1 MYKRQSQALGQA
13 LAGSGLRAV
22 PSGGGM
28 VVVRDG
34 ASLTLGAITVT
45 AAAPTADELP
55 EAYAGG
61 QVARGGR
68 VGLLGNRD
76 FMETPFN
83 TTSYTEQFV
92 KDRQAQDIGSV
103 IGATDPS
110 VYVSGSTG
118 MINDGFSLRGFAVA
132 ASDVAFG
139 GLYGVIPYW
148 RVTPELAER
157 IEVLKGPSALLNGMP
172 PGGSVGG
179 SINLVPKRAG
189 DEPLT
194 RITGTYASDAQFGT
208 HVDVGR
214 RFGENKQLGI
224 RFNGVYRDGDSA
236 VDHQSKKAT
245 LAALGIDWRSDR
257 ARLSADLYTSQDR
270 VDGLNRGISLAS
282 GLAVPTPPKAETLL
296 SPDWTYTDTQD
307 RAVVLRG
314 ELDVTRDITA
324 YAAYGHSATD
334 FDSVAGATYE
344 VFNANGDYRNN
355 FSHQRIRMD
364 KNLSLIHI

>member
-1 MYKRQSQALGQA
+1 M
-13 LAGSGLRAV
+13 
-22 PSGGGM
+22 
-28 VVVRDG
+28 
-34 ASLTLGAITVT
+34 
-45 AAAPTADELP
+45 
-55 EAYAGG
+55 
-61 QVARGGR
+61 
-68 VGLLGNRD
+68 
-76 FMETPFN
+76 
-83 TTSYTEQFV
+83 
-92 KDRQAQDIGSV
+92 
-103 IGATDPS
+103 
-110 VYVSGSTG
+110 
-118 MINDGFSLRGFAVA
+118 
-132 ASDVAFG
+132 
-139 GLYGVIPYW
+139 
-148 RVTPELAER
+148 
-157 IEVLKGPSALLNGMP
+157 
-172 PGGSVGG
+172 
-179 SINLVPKRAG
+179 
-189 DEPLT
+189 
-194 RITGTYASDAQFGT
+194 
-208 HVDVGR
+208 DVGR

-364 KNLSLIHI
+364 KNTAEAGVRVRFETGEIRHELAATASYYQHDYHFGFVRNMLALSLIHI